1 MGSDVVRLGPMGSD
15 WVISHTLNT
24 LLHKWCQ
31 DTSVPGRF
39 GPETFPHHQ
48 TGAEVSRQFGTSLAN
63 TLALVPKCLV
73 LQQTLLLQLA
83 VQKEGLILLVI
94 IKEDHRFYSCTQEYT
109 AEDGLATSLL
119 HSRESLRNRYSAL

>member
-1 MGSDVVRLGPMGSD
+1 MEQFVVLGCS
-15 WVISHTLNT
+15 INT

-48 TGAEVSRQFGTSLAN
+48 TGAEVSGQFGTSLAD
-63 TLALVPKCLV
+63 TLALVPKCLD

-94 IKEDHRFYSCTQEYT
+94 IKEDGTEPFRSR
-109 AEDGLATSLL
+109 ANSLQGTKVL
-119 HSRESLRNRYSAL
+119 WNFRSLELSLP